1 MLSFIV
7 VVVVVLFFFFF
18 GFLKFIFRCF
28 YFKVVFGFLFL
39 GFYFW
44 SHLSFL
50 VFSFFFLYIFYCLQN
65 YFNTTSCMRRRRSDH
80 CTAESNLQTETFRT
94 GGGQVGCMCE

>member
-7 VVVVVLFFFFF
+7 VVVVLFFFF

-44 SHLSFL
+44 VFIFGFLFL
-50 VFSFFFLYIFYCLQN
+50 VSPFFSCFQFFFPIYFLLSAELLQH
-65 YFNTTSCMRRRRSDH
+65 Y
-80 CTAESNLQTETFRT
+80 
-94 GGGQVGCMCE
+94 